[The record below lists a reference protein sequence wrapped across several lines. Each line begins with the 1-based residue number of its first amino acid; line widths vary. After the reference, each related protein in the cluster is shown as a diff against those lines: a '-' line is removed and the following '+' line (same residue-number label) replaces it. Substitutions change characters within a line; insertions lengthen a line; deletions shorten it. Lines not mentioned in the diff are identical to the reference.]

1 MKRRD
6 FIKASTA
13 AGVTGFV
20 GAHSALAKKAN
31 EKFSGPGF
39 DVHPFIKEH
48 PEAVFIYKTSVDS
61 KKDIDKIES
70 AGLKLS
76 KELIVKTDS
85 AGYSNSTRITLKAN
99 FTCAGPKDGH
109 AVFEK
114 LGVNTDPNFVAGWVQ
129 GMRETGPQEYYL
141 RECACPDAWDDMGW
155 TAMAEKN
162 GIDFRDLSSKHY
174 YELEKGDLNFVKVPK
189 GVVFKEIG
197 FMSPMNEPDTFL
209 VNIAKMKAHGMGIT
223 ATIKN
228 LQGISGKRFSQM
240 CVNYDRIRRSFG
252 KEYDKFFQ
260 KDFEKSI
267 EKLHKKH
274 LEAGFPRWDKPSNRA
289 IGGINMETWVNRILD
304 SVSVTPTGLNM
315 VEGIYSQDGNGFGM
329 GPHEKLGPYGVT
341 SRDYMSN
348 VVVFGMDPFRVDIV
362 THWLSGHEPG
372 NFGLFHAAIER
383 GMSNVLDPNDIPV
396 YSWNDGK
403 ATLSK
408 LTDYERTPLLTY
420 YLAKDYDGQT
430 EEYFHMVNEPFDYSA
445 WKSGKRVGECTP
457 SIRELGRDSQ
467 NRVVM
472 ELNLPKKEYV
482 HIDIVNRDGE
492 IVGNLLADKL
502 DAGTHQVVW
511 DGFASPGLYNAYV
524 KGMGWDA
531 AREIVTY
538 S

>member
-189 GVVFKEIG
+189 GVV
-197 FMSPMNEPDTFL
+197 
-209 VNIAKMKAHGMGIT
+209 
-223 ATIKN
+223 
-228 LQGISGKRFSQM
+228 
-240 CVNYDRIRRSFG
+240 
-252 KEYDKFFQ
+252 
-260 KDFEKSI
+260 
-267 EKLHKKH
+267 
-274 LEAGFPRWDKPSNRA
+274 
-289 IGGINMETWVNRILD
+289 
-304 SVSVTPTGLNM
+304 
-315 VEGIYSQDGNGFGM
+315 
-329 GPHEKLGPYGVT
+329 
-341 SRDYMSN
+341 
-348 VVVFGMDPFRVDIV
+348 
-362 THWLSGHEPG
+362 
-372 NFGLFHAAIER
+372 
-383 GMSNVLDPNDIPV
+383 
-396 YSWNDGK
+396 
-403 ATLSK
+403 
-408 LTDYERTPLLTY
+408 
-420 YLAKDYDGQT
+420 
-430 EEYFHMVNEPFDYSA
+430 
-445 WKSGKRVGECTP
+445 
-457 SIRELGRDSQ
+457 
-467 NRVVM
+467 
-472 ELNLPKKEYV
+472 
-482 HIDIVNRDGE
+482 
-492 IVGNLLADKL
+492 
-502 DAGTHQVVW
+502 
-511 DGFASPGLYNAYV
+511 
-524 KGMGWDA
+524 
-531 AREIVTY
+531 
-538 S
+538 